1 MSSLQRNLEQ
11 IWEQLRAKGNPL
23 KDHLRQ
29 VRIKN
34 LRGIEDLT
42 IEFNYPVAVLAGPNA
57 CGKTTVLM
65 ALACAYD
72 VPDSGLRDFKP
83 ATLFPNFINRKTN
96 VWEDLDDQMTKAEI
110 SYLFNTPSGSLP
122 MVWRRLTKG
131 WNQNFQGQKGVHQ
144 PQRRVIVRTLANLSN
159 PGEVRSVL
167 NIGARYEKIQEVTAD
182 LIAFAQNVLPFK
194 YVRMSKVISGGRDL
208 LVAKR
213 ADASGCYSEFHMS
226 SGERAILRLSMQ
238 LSNLQNTLVLID
250 EVEAGLHPYTQQQL
264 MLELQRL
271 ALRNDLQIVV
281 TSHSPAILE
290 SVPREARIFLERS
303 SDYRNVVLKPAYQD
317 VLQRVLYGQALNKL
331 SIICEDSE
339 AKAVLHGCMDVLMP
353 KLGLHTNDILIGTDT
368 GKDQFAEHIRA
379 FGKVQQLD
387 GTLFVLDGD
396 ARHLDGDLRAEAKH
410 FGSLVEPLFLPGEE
424 GPEPFLWQALEA
436 NKDQIGKLLER
447 GEAGDMIITTM
458 RNIQQAYINAA
469 DKKSKIYKNMMYEL
483 AREFQHREEDFLRLI
498 TRKLLLK
505 DASPELKVFLQ
516 TLELAVSRW
525 RR

>member
-1 MSSLQRNLEQ
+1 M
-11 IWEQLRAKGNPL
+11 
-23 KDHLRQ
+23 LRQ

-34 LRGIEDLT
+34 LRGIEDLI

-72 VPDSGLRDFKP
+72 VPGSGLRDFKP
-83 ATLFPNFINRKTN
+83 ATLFPNFRNRRTDGG
-96 VWEDLDDQMTKAEI
+96 EDLDDQITKAEI
-110 SYLFNTPSGSLP
+110 SYLFNTPSGPLP
-122 MVWRRLTKG
+122 MTWRRLTKG
-131 WNQNFQGQKGVHQ
+131 WNPNFQGKKGVRQ
-144 PQRRVIVRTLANLSN
+144 PQREVIVRTLANLSN

-194 YVRMSKVISGGRDL
+194 YVRMNKIISGGRDL
-208 LVAKR
+208 LVAER
-213 ADASGCYSEFHMS
+213 SDASGRYSEFHMS
-226 SGERAILRLSMQ
+226 SGERTILRLSMQ

-281 TSHSPAILE
+281 TSHSPAVLE

-368 GKDQFAEHIRA
+368 GKNQFAEHVRA
-379 FGKVQQLD
+379 FGKVGQLD
-387 GTLFVLDGD
+387 STLFVLDGD
-396 ARHLDGDLRAEAKH
+396 ARNLDGTLRAEAKE
-410 FGSLVEPLFLPGEE
+410 FGGFLIEPLFLPGES
-424 GPEPFLWQALEA
+424 GPEPFLWKALEA
-436 NKDQIGKLLER
+436 NKQQVGELMER
-447 GEAGDMIITTM
+447 SEAGELIVTTM
-458 RNIQQAYINAA
+458 QKIQQAYSNAA
-469 DKKSKIYKNMMYEL
+469 DKPGNIYKNMMYDL
-483 AREFQHREEDFLRLI
+483 AREFQYQEEDFLRLVV
-498 TRKLLLK
+498 RKLLQLN
-505 DASPELKVFLQ
+505 ASPELKVFLQ
-516 TLELAVSRW
+516 KLELAVSRW
-525 RR
+525 RK

>member
-11 IWEQLRAKGNPL
+11 IWDQLRAKGNPL
-23 KDHLRQ
+23 QDHLWQ

-34 LRGIEDLT
+34 LRGIEDLI
-42 IEFNYPVAVLAGPNA
+42 IEFKYPVTVLAGPNA

-83 ATLFPNFINRKTN
+83 ATLFPNFRNRKMDIG
-96 VWEDLDDQMTKAEI
+96 EDLDDQMTKAEI
-110 SYLFNTPSGSLP
+110 SYQFNTPSGPLP
-122 MVWRRLTKG
+122 MTWRRLTKG
-131 WNQNFQGQKGVHQ
+131 WNPNFQGKKGVHQ
-144 PQRRVIVRTLANLSN
+144 PSRKVIVRTLANLSN

-167 NIGARYEKIQEVTAD
+167 NIGARYEEIQEVTAD

-194 YVRMSKVISGGRDL
+194 YARVRKVISGGRDL
-208 LVAKR
+208 LVAER
-213 ADASGCYSEFHMS
+213 SDASGRYSEFHMS

-281 TSHSPAILE
+281 TSHSPAVLE

-303 SDYRNVVLKPAYQD
+303 SDYRNVVRKNAYQD

-368 GKDQFAEHIRA
+368 GKNQFIEHIRA

-396 ARHLDGDLRAEAKH
+396 AHELDGPLRAEALK
-410 FGSLVEPLFLPGEE
+410 FGIPLEPLFLPGES
-424 GPEPFLWQALEA
+424 GPEPFLWNALEA
-436 NKDQIGKLLER
+436 NQHQLGELLER
-447 GEAGDMIITTM
+447 GEAGELIITTM
-458 RNIQQAYINAA
+458 QKIQQAYSNAA
-469 DKKSKIYKNMMYEL
+469 DKLGNIYKNMMYDL
-483 AREFQHREEDFLRLI
+483 AREFQYQEEDFLRLVV
-498 TRKLLLK
+498 RRLLQLN
-505 DASPELKVFLQ
+505 ASPELKVFLQ
-516 TLELAVSRW
+516 TLELAISRW
-525 RR
+525 RK